1 MSFIKSTWYFLSKH
15 LFIHLPDTFYIQ
27 FMFWVTNL
35 RLGYRPYLLN
45 LSNPKSF
52 NEKINWLKLHHR
64 FENGPM
70 LADKIAVRD
79 FVKNQIGETYLIP
92 LIETYENANEIN
104 FDNLPDSFA
113 LKTNHG
119 SGWNI
124 ICKNKSKLNRQESIK
139 KMNKWLGLNPYY
151 LSHEWQ
157 YNFIKPQLI
166 CEKLLE
172 FEINDYKFF
181 CFDGE
186 PKFIQV
192 DVDRFSNHTRSFYNL
207 AWEKQSIEIVYPICQ
222 KQIERPLKLEEML
235 SVSRKLSENLK
246 FARIDLYEHDNHVY
260 FGEITLHPEGGF
272 GPFQSKQQDLF
283 MGQYINLP
291 N

>member
-1 MSFIKSTWYFLSKH
+1 MIKSVWYFLSKH
-15 LFIHLPDTFYIQ
+15 LFIYLSDKFYFQ
-27 FMFWVTNL
+27 FMFMVTNL
-35 RLGYRPYLLN
+35 RLGFKPYLLN

-52 NEKINWLKLHHR
+52 NEKINWLKLYHR

-79 FVKNQIGETYLIP
+79 FVKNQIGENYLIP

-124 ICKNKSKLNRQESIK
+124 ICKNKSELNREESVK
-139 KMNKWLGLNPYY
+139 KMNKWMGLNSYY

-157 YNFIKPQLI
+157 YKFIKPQLI
-166 CEKLLE
+166 CEELLE

-192 DVDRFSNHTRSFYNL
+192 DIDRFSNHTRSFYNL
-207 AWEKQSIEIVYPICQ
+207 EWEKQTFGINYPISQ
-222 KQIERPLKLEEML
+222 KQIDKPAKLEEMV
-235 SVSRKLSENLK
+235 SISRKLSRDLK
-246 FARIDLYEHDNHVY
+246 FARIDLYEHNNQVY
-260 FGEITLHPEGGF
+260 FGEITLHPGGGF
-272 GPFQSKQQDLF
+272 EPFLTNQQDLF
-283 MGQYINLP
+283 MGQYIYLSN
-291 N
+291 

>member
-1 MSFIKSTWYFLSKH
+1 MIKSVWYFLSKY
-15 LFIHLPDTFYIQ
+15 LFIHLPDTFYFQ
-27 FMFWVTNL
+27 FMFCVTNL
-35 RLGYRPYLLN
+35 RLGYRPYFLN

-64 FENGPM
+64 FESGPI

-79 FVKNQIGETYLIP
+79 FVKNKIGENYLIP
-92 LIETYENANEIN
+92 LIETYENANKIN
-104 FDNLPDSFA
+104 FEKLPDSFA

-124 ICKNKSKLNRQESIK
+124 ICKNKSELNREESVK
-139 KMNKWLGLNPYY
+139 KMNKWLGLNSYY

-157 YNFIKPQLI
+157 YKLIKPQLI
-166 CEKLLE
+166 CEELLE

-192 DVDRFSNHTRSFYNL
+192 DIDRFSNHTRSFYNL
-207 AWEKQSIEIVYPICQ
+207 EWEKQPFGINYPLGQ
-222 KQIERPLKLEEML
+222 KQIDKPEKLVEML
-235 SVSRKLSENLK
+235 SVSRKLSKNLK
-246 FARIDLYEHDNHVY
+246 FARIDLYEHNNKVY
-260 FGEITLHPEGGF
+260 FGEITLHPGGGF
-272 GPFQSKQQDLF
+272 EPFLMKQQDLF